1 MIFLTAGH
9 QRDFANEHGHFQSSK
24 SRSDTVVSML
34 SMSVAASVTG
44 KWHAQNAW
52 DDSGN

>member
-1 MIFLTAGH
+1 MISLTSGTS
-9 QRDFANEHGHFQSSK
+9 RVNMVTSK
-24 SRSDTVVSML
+24 LRSDIVASML